1 MILLNKKY
9 YGYVKALFFLNCTPL
24 KPVISSFEISVTA
37 NLCLEKIC
45 ELEAT
50 IAICKRLLALS
61 LSIEY
66 LAVYWDRSFQSVY
79 SFTCSWAFGLLS
91 ALAYDK

>member
-66 LAVYWDRSFQSVY
+66 LAVYWDHLGPLDEY
-79 SFTCSWAFGLLS
+79 
-91 ALAYDK
+91 